1 MQASMVRVT
10 DWLFLPWTLVAQ
22 VWARLGLTPETLTQ
36 AINPWNTVVN
46 INSNNSAAPEIE
58 RAVLTK
64 YSYGR
69 QLGRLNDVVA
79 LLVKRL
85 EDSKPSLSSEEER
98 AIAQFTALEGD
109 VDKMK
114 KAGLALRVGRVV
126 DDLESLRR
134 SDPVAFGKLTE
145 RLRKL
150 FREAPTPRLSS

>member
-1 MQASMVRVT
+1 MQASMVRVA
-10 DWLFLPWTLVAQ
+10 DWLFWPWQLAAQ
-22 VWARLGLTPETLTQ
+22 AWTGFRVVPEALTQ

-46 INSNNSAAPEIE
+46 INSNNSGAPEIE

-85 EDSKPSLSSEEER
+85 EDAKLPLSSEEER
-98 AIAQFTALEGD
+98 AIAEFTALEAD
-109 VDKMK
+109 VDRMK
-114 KAGLALRVGRVV
+114 KAALAHRVGRVV

-134 SDPVAFGKLTE
+134 SDPAAFGKLTE

-150 FREAPTPRLSS
+150 FREAAMPRLSS